1 MSSIKKH
8 QNEKKPSSKR
18 RAIIK
23 GSATAV
29 PLVLTL
35 RSGAAFAAT
44 SATAC
49 VVNTQTF
56 LQNNPDQ
63 KPVTLLENGQSEAIS
78 YVRILT
84 TGRVLVEVDANNNPV
99 AGGQTLAVF
108 LDPNSPYPD
117 GSVARWYNVDENNM
131 SMTYYTNESG
141 STGGIGG
148 IMVNNANSKKY
159 KITDEQT
166 DCAVLCY
173 VDSNGMPYNPPVYGS
188 APGDGSFPFATT
200 SCMASITG

>member
-8 QNEKKPSSKR
+8 QKDNTLSPKR

-49 VVNTQTF
+49 VVNTQNF
-56 LQNNPDQ
+56 LKNNPDS
-63 KPVTLLENGQSEAIS
+63 KPVTLLENGQSETIS
-78 YVRILT
+78 YVRVLT
-84 TGRVLVEVDANNNPV
+84 TGRVLEEINV
-99 AGGQTLAVF
+99 APGATPETLAVF

-117 GSVARWYNVDENNM
+117 GSIARWYNVEENNM
-131 SMTYYTNESG
+131 SMTYYTNAQG
-141 STGGIGG
+141 SVR
-148 IMVNNANSKKY
+148 MVNQSGTKTY
-159 KITDEQT
+159 RVTEEQT

-173 VDSNGMPYNPPVYGS
+173 VNADGKPYSPPVYGS
-188 APGDGSFPFATT
+188 APGDGTFPFATT

>member
-1 MSSIKKH
+1 MISIKKH
-8 QNEKKPSSKR
+8 QKDKNPSLKR

-49 VVNTQTF
+49 VVNTQNF

-78 YVRILT
+78 YVRVLT

-99 AGGQTLAVF
+99 AGGETLAVF

-117 GSVARWYNVDENNM
+117 GSIARWYNVEENNM
-131 SMTYYTNESG
+131 SMTYYTNLQG
-141 STGGIGG
+141 SVVY
-148 IMVNNANSKKY
+148 MVNNANSKKY

-166 DCAVLCY
+166 DCAVLGY

>member
-8 QNEKKPSSKR
+8 QKDNTLSPKR

-23 GSATAV
+23 GSATAL

-49 VVNTQTF
+49 VVNTQNF
-56 LQNNPDQ
+56 LKNNPDS
-63 KPVTLLENGQSEAIS
+63 KPITLLESGQSEPVS
-78 YVRILT
+78 YVRVLT
-84 TGRVLVEVDANNNPV
+84 TGRVIVEIDANDNLV
-99 AGGQTLAVF
+99 AGGETLAVF

-117 GSVARWYNVDENNM
+117 GSIARWYNVEENNM
-131 SMTYYTNESG
+131 SMTYYTKEQG
-141 STGGIGG
+141 SVR
-148 IMVNNANSKKY
+148 MVNNANSKRY

-173 VDSNGMPYNPPVYGS
+173 VDSNGLPYNPPVYGS
-188 APGDGSFPFATT
+188 APGDGTFPFATT

>member
-1 MSSIKKH
+1 MSSIKN

-18 RAIIK
+18 RALIK

-49 VVNTQTF
+49 VVNTQNF

-63 KPVTLLENGQSEAIS
+63 KPVTLLESGNSETVS
-78 YVRILT
+78 YVRVLT
-84 TGRVLVEVDANNNPV
+84 TGRVLEQINV
-99 AGGQTLAVF
+99 AAGATPEILAVF

-117 GSVARWYNVDENNM
+117 GTIARWYNVDENNM
-131 SMTYYTNESG
+131 SMTYYTNVQG
-141 STGGIGG
+141 SVR
-148 IMVNNANSKKY
+148 MVNNNGTKTY
-159 KITDEQT
+159 KVTDEQT

-173 VDSNGMPYNPPVYGS
+173 INSDGTPYSPAVYGS
-188 APGDGSFPFATT
+188 APGDGTFPFATT

>member
-1 MSSIKKH
+1 MSSIDKH
-8 QNEKKPSSKR
+8 QKDNKPSSKR

-49 VVNTQTF
+49 VVNTQNF
-56 LQNNPDQ
+56 LKNNPDS
-63 KPVTLLENGQSEAIS
+63 KPVTLLENGQSETIS
-78 YVRILT
+78 YVRVLT
-84 TGRVLVEVDANNNPV
+84 TGRVLEEINV
-99 AGGQTLAVF
+99 APGATPETLAVF

-117 GSVARWYNVDENNM
+117 GSIARWYNVEENNM
-131 SMTYYTNESG
+131 SMTYYTNAQG
-141 STGGIGG
+141 SVR
-148 IMVNNANSKKY
+148 MVNNSGSKTY
-159 KITDEQT
+159 RVTEEQT
-166 DCAVLCY
+166 DCGVLCY
-173 VDSNGMPYNPPVYGS
+173 VNAEGMPYSPPVYGS